1 MLDWFSKLTLEVI
14 LSTAFGLEVEVQN
27 GKDNE
32 LLTEGKKFFSTP
44 QIIRQISRLPLDRLC
59 SGF

>member
-14 LSTAFGLEVEVQN
+14 LSTAFGLEAEVQN

-32 LLTEGKKFFSTP
+32 LLTEGKNFFQLHKSFG
-44 QIIRQISRLPLDRLC
+44 R
-59 SGF
+59 